1 MSGRSPRS
9 TPPPSSTSRCCPLGT
24 QLQVLD
30 GPVDGS
36 GYQWVR
42 VAPVGVTLDGGVA
55 DGWVAIA
62 DHDGTP
68 WIQLSE
74 APLAGLNVAEAS
86 VKLQA
91 PSLADA
97 RRAASELNAFGIS
110 LYKRMLADPQADLKG
125 KGVAM
130 SPTSIAMALAMA
142 RAGADGSTA
151 SQMDHVLRANG
162 WNDLGSGLGSLQ
174 QVLNRHNA
182 TWTDDEGTSHS
193 LSLNVVN
200 RAFGQD
206 GWPIEQ
212 AYLQRIGRAFGA
224 GLGLVDYMRDSSA
237 ARDLINGWV
246 ARQTAN
252 RIPKLLSPT
261 DVTEATRL
269 VLVNAIYLKANW
281 QHEFERGR
289 HSQPPVHHARA
300 ARFACRPCTC
310 SASRTFPLAT
320 GNGLAGHRA
329 QLRGADGSAAARDDA
344 DPPDNLAA
352 FERGCPRPASTWIKA
367 EIAARRS
374 GIAKITTRRRRR
386 HALRPLRVRRP
397 PVHAEVRDRHPG
409 RARHDRWRRWACATP
424 STPSVAD
431 FSGITG

>member
-1 MSGRSPRS
+1 MSDRLRVRSKPQVDAAS
-9 TPPPSSTSRCCPLGT
+9 IKYQPVLPVGT

-30 GPVDGS
+30 GPVAGS

-68 WIQLSE
+68 WIGLSE

-86 VKLQA
+86 VKLQS

-110 LYKRMLADPQADLKG
+110 LYKRMLADPQADLGG

-151 SQMDHVLRANG
+151 SQIDRVLRANG

-174 QVLNRHNA
+174 QILNGHNA
-182 TWTDDEGTSHS
+182 TWKDDEGTSHS

-224 GLGLVDYMRDSSA
+224 GLGLVDYMRDSSGREGPHQRLGGPADRQPHPEAPFADRRDGGHAPRPRERHLPEGELA
-237 ARDLINGWV
+237 ARV
-246 ARQTAN
+246 Q
-252 RIPKLLSPT
+252 
-261 DVTEATRL
+261 
-269 VLVNAIYLKANW
+269 
-281 QHEFERGR
+281 RGR
-289 HSQPPVHHARA
+289 HPQPPVHHPGRHGSRADHVPARRA
-300 ARFACRPCTC
+300 GRSPGDGR
-310 SASRTFPLAT
+310 
-320 GNGLAGHRA
+320 GLAGDRA
-329 QLRGADGSAAARDDA
+329 PLQ
-344 DPPDNLAA
+344 
-352 FERGCPRPASTWIKA
+352 
-367 EIAARRS
+367 
-374 GIAKITTRRRRR
+374 RRRR
-386 HALRPLRVRRP
+386 VRR
-397 PVHAEVRDRHPG
+397 
-409 RARHDRWRRWACATP
+409 RWR
-424 STPSVAD
+424 
-431 FSGITG
+431 